1 MNKMNKSNSLN
12 LIGSS
17 HGLQSKFKNPKRRSL
32 DCEIEESSI
41 EELKIDYVSN
51 IKKNQVDANF
61 SIQEEDSD
69 MFDSP
74 ESFNY

>member
-51 IKKNQVDANF
+51 IKKN
-61 SIQEEDSD
+61 
-69 MFDSP
+69 
-74 ESFNY
+74 